1 MNKYQEALNYLVSDG
16 THKTLHSWGDEI
28 EVETEHGE
36 ESLNLLQELVDKAT
50 PMKPTKL
57 ENGKY
62 SCDSCAMAF
71 TVKYL
76 KNRFLSHT
84 YCDVCGQKLDWSDEE

>member
-1 MNKYQEALNYLVSDG
+1 MNKYQKALDELLAFPKWQHG
-16 THKTLHSWGDEI
+16 TRELF
-28 EVETEHGE
+28 E
-36 ESLNLLQELVDKAT
+36 ENRVALQELIDKET
-50 PMKPTKL
+50 PIKPKKL

-76 KNRFLSHT
+76 KNRFISHT
-84 YCDVCGQKLDWSDEE
+84 YCDVCGQKLDWSEE